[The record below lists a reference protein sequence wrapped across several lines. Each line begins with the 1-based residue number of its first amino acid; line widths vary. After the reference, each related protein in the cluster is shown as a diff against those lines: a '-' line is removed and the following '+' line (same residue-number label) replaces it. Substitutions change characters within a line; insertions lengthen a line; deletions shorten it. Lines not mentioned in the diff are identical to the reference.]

1 MEQKAA
7 HTSGHPAALEV
18 TLNTDS
24 TPPEFRHTP
33 EAPVVHASHP
43 RQRYFRQHHSYQ
55 DGPRV
60 TLLRMAGDRRATF
73 ETKAVEWDGNGDII
87 ASSSLRV
94 HLTADD
100 LLVLARACIDAA
112 HDLQANPPH
121 VLEAA

>member
-7 HTSGHPAALEV
+7 HTPGHPAALEV

-33 EAPVVHASHP
+33 EAPIVHASHP
-43 RQRYFRQHHSYQ
+43 RQRYFMQPHSHR
-55 DGPRV
+55 DVPRV
-60 TLLRMAGDRRATF
+60 TLLRMAGDRRATLKT
-73 ETKAVEWDGNGDII
+73 EVVEWDCNGDII

>member
-1 MEQKAA
+1 M
-7 HTSGHPAALEV
+7 
-18 TLNTDS
+18 NTDS

-33 EAPVVHASHP
+33 EAPIVHASHP
-43 RQRYFRQHHSYQ
+43 RQRYFREHHSHQ

-60 TLLRMAGDRRATF
+60 TLLRMADDRRATF
-73 ETKAVEWDGNGDII
+73 KTEVVEWDGNGDII

-94 HLTADD
+94 QLTADD

>member
-1 MEQKAA
+1 M
-7 HTSGHPAALEV
+7 T
-18 TLNTDS
+18 

-33 EAPVVHASHP
+33 EAPIVHASHP
-43 RQRYFRQHHSYQ
+43 GQRYFRQHYSHQ

-60 TLLRMAGDRRATF
+60 TLLRMAGDRRVML
-73 ETKAVEWDGNGDII
+73 ETEVVEWDGNGEII

-112 HDLQANPPH
+112 HDLQANPLH